1 MCVWAEVNSNKHAEV
16 GAGLDL
22 NNLHFSLTLQQLFHV
37 SFLLRVKLMSGLINA
52 HFIFRKP
59 CWMHPVLC
67 DINDLG
73 FYFVC
78 VGGWYGLILCV
89 CLVWVDVGKIKLNN
103 IGILLKK
110 ANIKYS

>member
-1 MCVWAEVNSNKHAEV
+1 
-16 GAGLDL
+16 
-22 NNLHFSLTLQQLFHV
+22 
-37 SFLLRVKLMSGLINA
+37 
-52 HFIFRKP
+52 
-59 CWMHPVLC
+59 MHPVLC